1 VTSDV
6 PKDAR
11 VPTEILM
18 PAVSPSMTE
27 GGIARW
33 LKKEGDLVKAG
44 EPLVE
49 IETDKAVVEYEA
61 PGDGILGRILVPDS
75 SPNVKVDQ
83 VIALLLQ
90 AGDDPAAMP
99 QRSPNPLA
107 SLAPPARPAVATPPA
122 ASAPIA
128 AAIAAVI
135 PPAAAAPAAA
145 TGRIPASPLARRLA
159 AERNIDLA
167 AIAGSGPNGR
177 VVRVDVERAAARPAV
192 AALSAGANS
201 QSIPNNTMR
210 RMIAQRLTEAK
221 QTIPHFYLGIDCDI
235 DAMLDMRRELNGWA
249 DGAKLSVNDFII
261 KAVALAMKQ
270 VPGVNASWS
279 EAAILRHPSVDVS
292 VAVSTPSGLVTPIIG
307 DADLKSLSQISGE
320 MKELAERGRQGKLQ
334 AREYQGGGLTI
345 SNLGMY
351 GIREFA
357 AIINPPQS
365 CILAV
370 GAGEQRP
377 VVKDGALGI
386 ATVMSC
392 TLSADHRVV
401 DGVLGA
407 EFLAAFRKLVEHPLN
422 MLL

>member
-1 VTSDV
+1 
-6 PKDAR
+6 

-33 LKKEGDLVKAG
+33 LKREGDPVKAG

-61 PGDGILGRILVPDS
+61 QNDGILGRILVPDG
-75 SPNVKVDQ
+75 SPSVKVDQ
-83 VIALLLQ
+83 VIALLLRP
-90 AGDDPAAMP
+90 GDDPAAVP
-99 QRSPNPLA
+99 QGSPK
-107 SLAPPARPAVATPPA
+107 PPAPAAVAAPPA
-122 ASAPIA
+122 ASTPVA
-128 AAIAAVI
+128 AAFAAAI
-135 PPAAAAPAAA
+135 PPAAAAPTAA

-159 AERNIDLA
+159 AGRNIDLA
-167 AIAGSGPNGR
+167 ALTGSGPHGR

-192 AALSAGANS
+192 PAAAAGATY
-201 QSIPNNTMR
+201 QSFPNNTMR

-292 VAVSTPSGLVTPIIG
+292 VAVSTPSGLVTPIIRA
-307 DADLKSLSQISGE
+307 ADLKSLSQISGE
-320 MKELAERGRQGKLQ
+320 MKALAERGRQGRLE
-334 AREYQGGGLTI
+334 AREYQGGGFTI

-370 GAGEQRP
+370 GAGEQRA
-377 VVKDGALGI
+377 VVKDGALAI

-401 DGVLGA
+401 DGTLGA
-407 EFLAAFRKLVEHPLN
+407 EFLAAFRKLVEHPMN

>member
-1 VTSDV
+1 V
-6 PKDAR
+6 PA
-11 VPTEILM
+11 EILM

-33 LKKEGDLVKAG
+33 LKREGDPVKAG

-61 PGDGILGRILVPDS
+61 QGDGILGRILVPDG

-83 VIALLLQ
+83 VIALLFQ
-90 AGDDPAAMP
+90 PGEDPAAVP
-99 QRSPNPLA
+99 EQRGSAAKAAQSPRPVTAATPIDLPPLT
-107 SLAPPARPAVATPPA
+107 PAVTPVSPGAAALRPAALE
-122 ASAPIA
+122 SSR
-128 AAIAAVI
+128 
-135 PPAAAAPAAA
+135 
-145 TGRIPASPLARRLA
+145 RILASPLARRLA
-159 AERNIDLA
+159 AARNVDLA
-167 AIAGSGPNGR
+167 ALKGSGPNGR
-177 VVRVDVERAAARPAV
+177 IVRLDVESAPARSATVVPP
-192 AALSAGANS
+192 AGATY

-235 DAMLDMRRELNGWA
+235 DALLDMRRELNGWA
-249 DGAKLSVNDFII
+249 DGVKLSVNDFII

-279 EAAILRHPSVDVS
+279 EAAILRHPSVDIS
-292 VAVSTPSGLVTPIIG
+292 VAVSTPSGLVTPIIR
-307 DADLKSLSQISGE
+307 DADLKSLSQISGA
-320 MKELAERGRQGKLQ
+320 MKELAERGRQGRLEAQ
-334 AREYQGGGLTI
+334 EYQGGGFTI

-377 VVKDGALGI
+377 VVRDGALAV

-401 DGVLGA
+401 DGALGA
-407 EFLAAFRKLVEHPLN
+407 EFLAAFRKLVEHPLT

>member
-167 AIAGSGPNGR
+167 ALAGSGPNGR

>member
-1 VTSDV
+1 
-6 PKDAR
+6 
-11 VPTEILM
+11 M

-33 LKKEGDLVKAG
+33 LRREGDPVKAG

-61 PGDGILGRILVPDS
+61 QGDGILGRILVPDG
-75 SPNVKVDQ
+75 SPSVKVDQ

-90 AGDDPAAMP
+90 PGEDAAANGVPGVVAKMALP
-99 QRSPNPLA
+99 QA
-107 SLAPPARPAVATPPA
+107 VVAAPP
-122 ASAPIA
+122 
-128 AAIAAVI
+128 
-135 PPAAAAPAAA
+135 AAPAALA
-145 TGRIPASPLARRLA
+145 ASAAVLSPVPPQSSGRILASPLARRLA
-159 AERNIDLA
+159 AARSVDLA
-167 AIAGSGPNGR
+167 VLKGSGPNGR
-177 VVRVDVERAAARPAV
+177 IVKLDVESAPGWPAAAAPA
-192 AALSAGANS
+192 AGTTY
-201 QSIPNNTMR
+201 QSIANNTMR

-221 QTIPHFYLGIDCDI
+221 QTVPHFYLGIDCDI
-235 DAMLDMRRELNGWA
+235 DGLLDMRRELNDWA
-249 DGAKLSVNDFII
+249 DGVKLSVNDFII
-261 KAVALAMKQ
+261 KAVALAMRQ

-279 EAAILRHPSVDVS
+279 EAATLRHHSVDVS
-292 VAVSTPSGLVTPIIG
+292 VAVSTPSGLVTPILRN
-307 DADLKSLSQISGE
+307 ADLKSLSEISGE
-320 MKELAERGRQGKLQ
+320 IKQLAERARQGRLEAQ
-334 AREYQGGGLTI
+334 EYQGGGFTI

-377 VVKDGALGI
+377 VVKDGALAI

-401 DGVLGA
+401 DGALGA
-407 EFLAAFRKLVEHPLN
+407 EFLAAFRKLIEHPLN

>member
-1 VTSDV
+1 M
-6 PKDAR
+6 PA
-11 VPTEILM
+11 EILM

-33 LKKEGDLVKAG
+33 LKREGDPVKAG

-61 PGDGILGRILVPDS
+61 QGDGILGRILVPDG

-83 VIALLLQ
+83 VIALLFQ
-90 AGDDPAAMP
+90 PGEDPAAVAE
-99 QRSPNPLA
+99 QRGSAAKAAQSPRPVTAATPIDLPPLT
-107 SLAPPARPAVATPPA
+107 PAVTPVSPGAAALRPAALE
-122 ASAPIA
+122 SSR
-128 AAIAAVI
+128 
-135 PPAAAAPAAA
+135 
-145 TGRIPASPLARRLA
+145 RILASPLARRLA
-159 AERNIDLA
+159 AARNVDLA
-167 AIAGSGPNGR
+167 ALKGSGPNGR
-177 VVRVDVERAAARPAV
+177 IVRLDVESAPARSATVVPP
-192 AALSAGANS
+192 AGATY

-235 DAMLDMRRELNGWA
+235 DALLDMRRELNGWA
-249 DGAKLSVNDFII
+249 DGVKLSVNDFII

-279 EAAILRHPSVDVS
+279 EAAILRHQSVDIS
-292 VAVSTPSGLVTPIIG
+292 VAVSTPSGLVTPIIR
-307 DADLKSLSQISGE
+307 DADLKSLSQISGA
-320 MKELAERGRQGKLQ
+320 MKELAERGRQGRLEAQ
-334 AREYQGGGLTI
+334 EYQGGGFTI

-377 VVKDGALGI
+377 VVRDGALAV

-401 DGVLGA
+401 DGALGA
-407 EFLAAFRKLVEHPLN
+407 EFLAAFRKLVEHPLT